1 MADNYLEKK
10 MEEHRNGGAPSYRRK
25 YTSRGTRPGEWI
37 VKFTPC
43 DVWFPD
49 CETVMFQQLAREMV
63 GVGFRVSF
71 TMADNRAGSLF
82 AQQSGCRF
90 IPSDVAATPEAAAA
104 HGEALAVTFAAD
116 GAVSLTLGDLT
127 SVLTVDALPGLTD
140 SPAVELTEAPADG
153 HPCSS
158 LLLQNIL
165 LEAVNL
171 VNFNRSAENML
182 GNIKISRKKL

>member
-25 YTSRGTRPGEWI
+25 YTPRGTRPGEWI

-43 DVWFPD
+43 DVRIPD
-49 CETVMFQQLAREMV
+49 CEPALLQQLAREMA

-71 TMADNRAGSLF
+71 TVADSRAGARF
-82 AQQSGCRF
+82 AQQTGCRF
-90 IPSDVAATPEAAAA
+90 IPKSENSENSENSESSDNPASPLT
-104 HGEALAVTFAAD
+104 VTMTSG
-116 GAVSLTLGDLT
+116 GAVRLVLGNLVTELSADN
-127 SVLTVDALPGLTD
+127 SPD
-140 SPAVELTEAPADG
+140 SSP
-153 HPCSS
+153 

-171 VNFNRSAENML
+171 VNFNRSSENML
-182 GNIKISRKKL
+182 GNIKIERKKL